1 MNEFKQAHIDIED
14 NPYHKK
20 IREDI
25 RQKNKSKQV
34 LPIPI
39 LSESAQIQEN
49 VQESDFSY
57 TKKQKKEKSKF
68 NEEFKDKVIISSKNW
83 AKSTHKKEEIEN
95 KKIEVLTEKRKYN
108 ANIFPWFAYFPANK

>member
-39 LSESAQIQEN
+39 LSESAHIQ
-49 VQESDFSY
+49 
-57 TKKQKKEKSKF
+57 KSK
-68 NEEFKDKVIISSKNW
+68 KKKNQ
-83 AKSTHKKEEIEN
+83 N
-95 KKIEVLTEKRKYN
+95 LTKNLKT
-108 ANIFPWFAYFPANK
+108 K